1 MKIKRTILAPVLVAA
16 TALAT
21 GGWFLQRGVG
31 QERNIYANARLF
43 EDVLRYVSDSF
54 VDSKEPSELYRM
66 AIDGMLGELGDPHT
80 SLMVA
85 KDYERLRMQTQGEYG
100 GIGVQI
106 DKRNGWITVIAP
118 LPGTPGARAGLQAG
132 DQIIEVDGEST
143 KDWTTDIAVSK
154 LRGPQGSK
162 VDIKIARTG
171 AEQPIPITL
180 VREEIHLQAVPS
192 AYMMPGNVGYVELV
206 SFSES
211 STAELQQA
219 VQKLRGAGARG
230 IILDLRRNPG
240 GLLEQGVAI
249 SDLFLERG
257 QVVVETKGRA
267 LNQNH
272 RAQARTADQFPG
284 LPIVVLVEPQSASA
298 SEIVAGALQDH
309 DRALVL
315 GRTTYGKGS
324 VQTLFPLSGENWLKI
339 TTARWYT
346 PVGRSI
352 QKPYGIDAPHPVES
366 DAAGEP
372 QDPTSSPAEDTK
384 DRPEYKT
391 DGGRTV
397 YGGGGIHPDV
407 VLMPDTL
414 TADEKLYRQEMLKQ
428 WAQYL
433 NARLLF
439 AVDFLRTNPG
449 LQPNFEVTPAIRDAF
464 FASLAKNGVRI
475 EKSLFDRA
483 PRLVSSELGY
493 EVTYS
498 KWGEQAARQRVNA
511 EDPQVAAAAELLR
524 QASSP
529 RSLFSLGA
537 TYDAQK
543 NASAARSPGAS
554 PAPAPR

>member
-1 MKIKRTILAPVLVAA
+1 MKIRRTILAPVLVAT

-43 EDVLRYVSDSF
+43 EDVMRYVSDSF
-54 VDSKEPSELYRM
+54 VDTKEPTELYRM
-66 AIDGMLGELGDPHT
+66 AIDGMLTELGDPHT

-85 KDYERLRMQTQGEYG
+85 KDYERLRLQTQGEYG

-106 DKRNGWITVIAP
+106 DKRNDWITVIAP
-118 LPGTPGARAGLQAG
+118 LPGTPGERAGLQAG
-132 DQIIEVDGEST
+132 DQIIEVNDTST
-143 KDWTTDIAVSK
+143 KDWSTDIAVTK
-154 LRGPQGSK
+154 LRGAPGSK
-162 VDIKIARTG
+162 VNIKIGRMG
-171 AEQPIPITL
+171 ADQAIPISL
-180 VREEIHLQAVPS
+180 VREEIRLHAVPA

-211 STAELQQA
+211 STDELRQA
-219 VQKLRGAGARG
+219 VQKLRGEGAKG
-230 IILDLRRNPG
+230 LILDLRGNPG

-249 SDLFLERG
+249 SDLFLDRG

-267 LNQNH
+267 VNQNQ
-272 RAQARTADQFPG
+272 RAQARTPDEFPG

-346 PVGRSI
+346 PSGRSI
-352 QKPYGIDAPHPVES
+352 QKPYGIDAPHEVEEEQVPNVATRS
-366 DAAGEP
+366 
-372 QDPTSSPAEDTK
+372 AEDDNPK
-384 DRPEYKT
+384 DKPAFKT
-391 DGGRTV
+391 DAGRTV
-397 YGGGGIHPDV
+397 YGGGGIHPDL
-407 VLMPDTL
+407 VLTPDTL
-414 TADEKLYRQEMLKQ
+414 TSDERLYRQEMLKQ
-428 WAQYL
+428 WAKYV

-439 AVDFLRTNPG
+439 AVEYLRANPNVR
-449 LQPNFEVTPAIRDAF
+449 PDFEVTPAIRDAF
-464 FASLAKNGVRI
+464 YASLPKFGVKV
-475 EKSLFDRA
+475 EKALFDRA
-483 PRLVSSELGY
+483 PRLLSSELGY
-493 EVTYS
+493 EITYS
-498 KWGEQAARQRVNA
+498 KWGQQAVRQRVNA

-524 QASSP
+524 KATTPS
-529 RSLFSLGA
+529 SLFSLA
-537 TYDAQK
+537 ASYDAQQ
-543 NASAARSPGAS
+543 NASAARSPGAA